1 MSAPARLLAIMGSGE
16 TSPTM
21 VKPHRQLFS
30 RLGQDAV
37 PAVLLDTPFGFQ
49 ENADDISNRAVE
61 YFRESVGRTVE
72 VASFRRAKDADAV
85 EREATLARIGQARWV
100 FAGPGSPTYAL
111 RQWRGTEVP
120 GLLADKL
127 SRGGCVTFASAAAL
141 TLGIATVPVYEVYKV
156 GADPVWEEGLGL
168 TAEAGLN
175 AAVIPHYDNAE
186 GGNHDTRYCYLG
198 ERRLRILEEQLP
210 DDAFV
215 IGVDEHTGVILDLDA
230 GTAEVVGLGQ
240 LTLRHHGRSATVPT
254 GSTVP
259 IPSLVDMAMGRT
271 GPGGGGAAGGGA
283 AADSGAADGGGPAG
297 GGAADGGGPAGRG
310 AADGGAAA
318 GDGALVSASAATRRE
333 ATPLLAEIRNHEEAF
348 DAALAERD
356 VDGAVRA
363 ILELDAILVEWGRD
377 TLQSDEQDRGR
388 AALRRMVVRLG
399 QVAKVGARDPRELV
413 GPFVSTLLEVRSDAR
428 ANGRFEDAD
437 RVRGRLVALG
447 LEIRDTAQGTEWEL
461 SK

>member
-1 MSAPARLLAIMGSGE
+1 MSALPRILAIMGSGE

-21 VKPHRQLFS
+21 VKAHRQLFA
-30 RLGQDAV
+30 RLGPDPV

-49 ENADDISNRAVE
+49 ENADDISGRAVE
-61 YFRESVGRTVE
+61 YFRESVGRTVD
-72 VASFRRAKDADAV
+72 VASFRRAEDIDPVAG
-85 EREATLARIGQARWV
+85 EAAFSRIGQARWV

-111 RQWRGTEVP
+111 RQWRGTEIP

-127 SRGGCVTFASAAAL
+127 AHGGCVTFASAAAL

-168 TAEAGLN
+168 IAEAGLS

-186 GGNHDTRYCYLG
+186 GGNHDTRFCYLG
-198 ERRLRILEEQLP
+198 ERRLRILEEQLA

-215 IGVDEHTGVILDLDA
+215 LGVDEHTGVILDLDA
-230 GTAEVVGLGQ
+230 GTAEVLGLGQ
-240 LTLRHHGRSATVPT
+240 LTVRRHGQSSTVPT

-259 IPSLVDMAMGRT
+259 IGALMDLAMG
-271 GPGGGGAAGGGA
+271 GGRVAGAVGGATAPSVPSGGT
-283 AADSGAADGGGPAG
+283 
-297 GGAADGGGPAGRG
+297 
-310 AADGGAAA
+310 
-318 GDGALVSASAATRRE
+318 TRKE
-333 ATPLLAEIRNHEEAF
+333 ATPLLATIREQEEAF
-348 DAALAERD
+348 DAALAARD

-363 ILELDAILVEWGRD
+363 ILELDASLVEWGRD

-399 QVAKVGARDPRELV
+399 QVAKVGARDPREVL
-413 GPFVSTLLEVRSDAR
+413 GPYVATLLDVRSEAR
-428 ANGRFEDAD
+428 ASGRFEDAD

-447 LEIRDTAQGTEWEL
+447 LEVRDTPEGTEWAFSE
-461 SK
+461 